1 MNQSNEKIE
10 IINFKEI
17 KLTSSFLQLG
27 NDQNNEYRGDVYNL

>member
-17 KLTSSFLQLG
+17 KLNYSFLQLG
-27 NDQNNEYRGDVYNL
+27 NDQKNEYRGDVYNL